1 MGVVRSQ
8 FTKAVKRVLAR
19 QGLVVFRATSKY
31 GLNPWADVN
40 RLASDW
46 SYPITLVFDVGA
58 NDGESAVIA
67 LHWFPK
73 ARVISFEP
81 HPVTFS
87 KLKTRKHDQPR
98 WSVIN
103 SALGSEI
110 GEVGMFEYD
119 NSSIN
124 SLTDNAPYAVRFG
137 QKSRR
142 IGVKCTTLDAY
153 CAESGIERIDVL
165 KIDTE
170 GFDLAVLQGSRV
182 MLQRRAV
189 KFIYCEFNDLLP
201 SDVTSGGA
209 LIPIYNLLRPHGY
222 RFVASYND
230 YIVTDGEMFSVSNAL
245 FALPPP
251 RTSGSPSLPS

>member
-1 MGVVRSQ
+1 MGGVRSQ
-8 FTKAVKRVLAR
+8 VANTVKRVLAR
-19 QGLVVFRATSKY
+19 RGLVVFRTGSKY
-31 GLNPWADVN
+31 GLDPWADVN

-46 SYPITLVFDVGA
+46 NYSITLVFDVGA
-58 NDGESAVIA
+58 NDGDSAVSA
-67 LHWFPK
+67 LHQFPK

-81 HPVTFS
+81 HPVTYS
-87 KLKTRKHDQPR
+87 KLTTRKHDQPR

-110 GEVGMFEYD
+110 GEVGLFEYD
-119 NSSIN
+119 DSKIN
-124 SLTDNAPYAVRFG
+124 SLTDKAQYAVRFRRE
-137 QKSRR
+137 SRR
-142 IGVKCTTLDAY
+142 ISVKCTTLDAF
-153 CAESGIERIDVL
+153 CAESGIELIDVL

-170 GFDLAVLQGSRV
+170 GFDLAVLQGSSV
-182 MLQRRAV
+182 MLQRQAV

-201 SDVTSGGA
+201 GDGTSGGA
-209 LIPIYNLLRPHGY
+209 LIPIYNLLRPFGY

-251 RTSGSPSLPS
+251 R